1 MRITIYKHPSAY
13 NFSVFKTTWRL
24 GAHKFKVVS
33 TCLTTSFSA
42 FLSSQVSWAFQ
53 PHLLY
58 FCKEHHLPSLPAQGK
73 ASQPAAY
80 SRVDSTENSLSR
92 PTLKKI
98 RNNTESSIVETC
110 CCLPQARPISVFPFS
125 IRTWKERCMIRN
137 SGKGP
142 YLLILQRSMPGI
154 REVICKCFFFFF
166 FLVNAFDDIDPFSKL
181 LWSWKCSVLVICE
194 KDGGNITEKSN
205 GDHLHLMNISQ
216 ALYLLHCGLYV
227 SLI

>member
-1 MRITIYKHPSAY
+1 MRITIYKHTSAC
-13 NFSVFKTTWRL
+13 NFSVFKTTWSPSLDSWRL

-42 FLSSQVSWAFQ
+42 FLSSQVSWAFK

-110 CCLPQARPISVFPFS
+110 CLPQARPISVFPFS
-125 IRTWKERCMIRN
+125 IRTWKERCMIWN

-154 REVICKCFFFFF
+154 REVICKCFWWYWS
-166 FLVNAFDDIDPFSKL
+166 LQQTPLERKMLCFSKL
-181 LWSWKCSVLVICE
+181 LP
-194 KDGGNITEKSN
+194 
-205 GDHLHLMNISQ
+205 
-216 ALYLLHCGLYV
+216 
-227 SLI
+227 